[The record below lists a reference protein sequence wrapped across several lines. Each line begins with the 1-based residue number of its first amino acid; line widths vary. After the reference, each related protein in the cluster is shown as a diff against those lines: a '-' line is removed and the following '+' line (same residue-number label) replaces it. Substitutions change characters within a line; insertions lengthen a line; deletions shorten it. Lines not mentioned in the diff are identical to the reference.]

1 MIVVSVTATAPVI
14 IIIRMILI
22 IIMMIIIIVI
32 IVLIMKIIIII
43 IIIIIVEMIS
53 SSSCYSYHSLL
64 FFLFTFGAKVLQGN
78 LLTLRKNSAR
88 KCVTESKKPIYGI
101 YFEGLCVKVRFSA
114 CVGE

>member
-1 MIVVSVTATAPVI
+1 MVSVTATAPVI
-14 IIIRMILI
+14 IIIH
-22 IIMMIIIIVI
+22 MIIIIIVIVVIVI
-32 IVLIMKIIIII
+32 IVLIMKIIIIII

-78 LLTLRKNSAR
+78 LLTLIKNSAR

>member
-1 MIVVSVTATAPVI
+1 MVSVTATAPVI
-14 IIIRMILI
+14 IIIH
-22 IIMMIIIIVI
+22 MIIIIIVIVVIVI
-32 IVLIMKIIIII
+32 IVLIMK

-64 FFLFTFGAKVLQGN
+64 FFFFTFGAKVLQGN
-78 LLTLRKNSAR
+78 LLTLIKNSAR

>member
-1 MIVVSVTATAPVI
+1 MVSVTATAPVI
-14 IIIRMILI
+14 IIIH
-22 IIMMIIIIVI
+22 MIIIIIVIVVIVI
-32 IVLIMKIIIII
+32 IVLIMKII

-101 YFEGLCVKVRFSA
+101 YFEGLYVKVRFSA

>member
-1 MIVVSVTATAPVI
+1 MVSVTATVPVI
-14 IIIRMILI
+14 IIIHMIT
-22 IIMMIIIIVI
+22 IIIVI
-32 IVLIMKIIIII
+32 IVLIMKII

-64 FFLFTFGAKVLQGN
+64 FLLLTFGAKVLQGN

>member
-1 MIVVSVTATAPVI
+1 MVSVTATAPVI
-14 IIIRMILI
+14 IIIHMILI
-22 IIMMIIIIVI
+22 IIIII
-32 IVLIMKIIIII
+32 IVLIMKIIII

>member
-1 MIVVSVTATAPVI
+1 MVSVTATAPVI
-14 IIIRMILI
+14 IIIH
-22 IIMMIIIIVI
+22 MIIIIIVIVVIVI
-32 IVLIMKIIIII
+32 IVLIMKIIII

-101 YFEGLCVKVRFSA
+101 YFEGLYVKVRFSA

>member
-1 MIVVSVTATAPVI
+1 MVSVTATAPVI
-14 IIIRMILI
+14 IIIHMI
-22 IIMMIIIIVI
+22 IIIIVI
-32 IVLIMKIIIII
+32 VVIVIIVMIMKII

-101 YFEGLCVKVRFSA
+101 YFEGLYVKVRFSA

>member
-1 MIVVSVTATAPVI
+1 MVSVTATAPVI
-14 IIIRMILI
+14 IIIH
-22 IIMMIIIIVI
+22 MIIIIIVIVVIVI
-32 IVLIMKIIIII
+32 IVLIMKIL

-101 YFEGLCVKVRFSA
+101 YFEGLYVKVRFSA

>member
-14 IIIRMILI
+14 IIIH
-22 IIMMIIIIVI
+22 MIIIIIVIVVIVI

-53 SSSCYSYHSLL
+53 SSSCYSYHSSL

>member
-1 MIVVSVTATAPVI
+1 MVSVTATAPVI
-14 IIIRMILI
+14 IIIH
-22 IIMMIIIIVI
+22 MIIIIIVIIVIVI

-101 YFEGLCVKVRFSA
+101 YFEGLCVKVKFSA

>member
-1 MIVVSVTATAPVI
+1 MVSVTATAPVI
-14 IIIRMILI
+14 IIIH
-22 IIMMIIIIVI
+22 MIIIIIVIVVIVI
-32 IVLIMKIIIII
+32 IVLIMKII

-78 LLTLRKNSAR
+78 LLTLIKNSAR

-101 YFEGLCVKVRFSA
+101 YFEGLYVKVRFSA

>member
-1 MIVVSVTATAPVI
+1 MVSVTATAPVI
-14 IIIRMILI
+14 IIIH
-22 IIMMIIIIVI
+22 MIIIIIVIVVIVI
-32 IVLIMKIIIII
+32 IVLIMKII

-78 LLTLRKNSAR
+78 LLTLIKNSAR

-101 YFEGLCVKVRFSA
+101 YFEGLYVRVRFSA

>member
-32 IVLIMKIIIII
+32 IVLIMKIIII

>member
-1 MIVVSVTATAPVI
+1 MVSVTATAPVI
-14 IIIRMILI
+14 IIIH
-22 IIMMIIIIVI
+22 MIIIIIVIVVIVI
-32 IVLIMKIIIII
+32 IVLIMKIII

-78 LLTLRKNSAR
+78 LLTLIKNSAR

>member
-1 MIVVSVTATAPVI
+1 
-14 IIIRMILI
+14 
-22 IIMMIIIIVI
+22 MIIIIIIIIII
-32 IVLIMKIIIII
+32 IVLIMKIII

-64 FFLFTFGAKVLQGN
+64 FFLFTFGAKVLKGN

>member
-1 MIVVSVTATAPVI
+1 MVSVTATAPVI
-14 IIIRMILI
+14 IIIHMMI
-22 IIMMIIIIVI
+22 IIIIIIIIIVI
-32 IVLIMKIIIII
+32 IVLIMKIII
-43 IIIIIVEMIS
+43 VEMKS

-78 LLTLRKNSAR
+78 LLTLRKNSVR

-114 CVGE
+114 CAGE

>member
-1 MIVVSVTATAPVI
+1 MI
-14 IIIRMILI
+14 IIII
-22 IIMMIIIIVI
+22 IIIIIIVI
-32 IVLIMKIIIII
+32 IVLIMKII

-101 YFEGLCVKVRFSA
+101 YFEGLYVRVRFSA

>member
-32 IVLIMKIIIII
+32 IVLIMKI

>member
-1 MIVVSVTATAPVI
+1 MVSVTATAPVI
-14 IIIRMILI
+14 IIIH
-22 IIMMIIIIVI
+22 MIIIIIVIVVIVI

-78 LLTLRKNSAR
+78 LLTLIKNSAR

-101 YFEGLCVKVRFSA
+101 YFEGLYVKVRFSA

>member
-1 MIVVSVTATAPVI
+1 MVSVTATAPVI
-14 IIIRMILI
+14 VIIHMILI
-22 IIMMIIIIVI
+22 IIIIIMIIIIVI

>member
-1 MIVVSVTATAPVI
+1 MVSVTATAPVI
-14 IIIRMILI
+14 IIIH
-22 IIMMIIIIVI
+22 MIIIIIVIVVIVI
-32 IVLIMKIIIII
+32 IVLIMKIII

-53 SSSCYSYHSLL
+53 SSSCYSYHSLIFL
-64 FFLFTFGAKVLQGN
+64 LFTFGAKVLQGN

>member
-1 MIVVSVTATAPVI
+1 MVSVTATAPVI
-14 IIIRMILI
+14 IIIH
-22 IIMMIIIIVI
+22 MIIVIIVIVVIVI
-32 IVLIMKIIIII
+32 IVLIMKIIII

-101 YFEGLCVKVRFSA
+101 YFEGLCVKVKFSA

>member
-1 MIVVSVTATAPVI
+1 MVSVTATAPVI
-14 IIIRMILI
+14 IIIH
-22 IIMMIIIIVI
+22 MIIIIIVIVVIVI

>member
-1 MIVVSVTATAPVI
+1 MVSVIATAPVI
-14 IIIRMILI
+14 IIIH
-22 IIMMIIIIVI
+22 MIIIIIIILI
-32 IVLIMKIIIII
+32 IVLIMKIIII

>member
-22 IIMMIIIIVI
+22 IIIMIIIIVI
-32 IVLIMKIIIII
+32 IVLIMKIIII

-78 LLTLRKNSAR
+78 LLTLIKNSAR

-101 YFEGLCVKVRFSA
+101 YFEGLCVKVKFSA

>member
-14 IIIRMILI
+14 IIIRMMLI
-22 IIMMIIIIVI
+22 IIIMIIIIVI
-32 IVLIMKIIIII
+32 IVLIMKI

>member
-1 MIVVSVTATAPVI
+1 MVSVTATAPVI
-14 IIIRMILI
+14 IIIHMIT
-22 IIMMIIIIVI
+22 IIIVI
-32 IVLIMKIIIII
+32 IVLIMKIII

>member
-1 MIVVSVTATAPVI
+1 MVSVTATAPVI
-14 IIIRMILI
+14 IIIHM
-22 IIMMIIIIVI
+22 
-32 IVLIMKIIIII
+32 IIIII
-43 IIIIIVEMIS
+43 IIIIMVLIMKIIIVEMIS

-114 CVGE
+114 CAGE

>member
-1 MIVVSVTATAPVI
+1 MVSVTATAPVI
-14 IIIRMILI
+14 IIIH
-22 IIMMIIIIVI
+22 MIIIIIII
-32 IVLIMKIIIII
+32 IVLIMK
-43 IIIIIVEMIS
+43 IIIVEMIS

-78 LLTLRKNSAR
+78 LLTLRKHSAR

>member
-22 IIMMIIIIVI
+22 IIIMIIIIVI

>member
-1 MIVVSVTATAPVI
+1 MVSVTATAPVI
-14 IIIRMILI
+14 IIIH
-22 IIMMIIIIVI
+22 MIIIIIVIVVIVI
-32 IVLIMKIIIII
+32 IVLIMKII

>member
-1 MIVVSVTATAPVI
+1 MVSVTATAPVI
-14 IIIRMILI
+14 IIIH
-22 IIMMIIIIVI
+22 MIIIIIVIVVIVI
-32 IVLIMKIIIII
+32 IVLIMK

-78 LLTLRKNSAR
+78 LLTLIKNSAR

>member
-1 MIVVSVTATAPVI
+1 MVSVTATAPVI
-14 IIIRMILI
+14 IIIH
-22 IIMMIIIIVI
+22 MIIIIIVIVVIVI

-101 YFEGLCVKVRFSA
+101 YFEGLCVKLKFSA

>member
-22 IIMMIIIIVI
+22 IIIMIIIIVI
-32 IVLIMKIIIII
+32 IVLIMKIIII

>member
-1 MIVVSVTATAPVI
+1 MVSVTATAPVI
-14 IIIRMILI
+14 IIIHMI
-22 IIMMIIIIVI
+22 IIIIIIIIVI
-32 IVLIMKIIIII
+32 IVLIMK
-43 IIIIIVEMIS
+43 IIIVEMIS

-114 CVGE
+114 CAGE

>member
-1 MIVVSVTATAPVI
+1 MVSVTATAPVI
-14 IIIRMILI
+14 IIIH
-22 IIMMIIIIVI
+22 MIIIIIVIVVIVI
-32 IVLIMKIIIII
+32 IVLIMKIIII

-101 YFEGLCVKVRFSA
+101 YFEGLCVKVKFSA

>member
-1 MIVVSVTATAPVI
+1 MVSVTATAPVI
-14 IIIRMILI
+14 IIIH
-22 IIMMIIIIVI
+22 MIIIIIVIVVIVI
-32 IVLIMKIIIII
+32 IVLIMKIIII

>member
-1 MIVVSVTATAPVI
+1 MVSVTATAPVI
-14 IIIRMILI
+14 IIIH
-22 IIMMIIIIVI
+22 MIIIIIVIIVIVI

-43 IIIIIVEMIS
+43 IIIIIMIIVEMIS

>member
-1 MIVVSVTATAPVI
+1 MVSVTATAPVI
-14 IIIRMILI
+14 VIIHMILI
-22 IIMMIIIIVI
+22 IIIIIMIIIIVI
-32 IVLIMKIIIII
+32 IVLIMKII